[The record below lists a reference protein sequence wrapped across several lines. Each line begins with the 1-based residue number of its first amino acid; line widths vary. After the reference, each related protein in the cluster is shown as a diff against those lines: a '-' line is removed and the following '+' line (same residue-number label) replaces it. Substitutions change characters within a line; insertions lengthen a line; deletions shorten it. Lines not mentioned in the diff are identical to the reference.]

1 MPRPAAGAVAALC
14 SALLLT
20 SACTGD
26 PVANPRAT
34 VSIGF
39 LAPLSGPAATVGA
52 DTRRGAELAVK
63 IVNEDLTSI
72 PLPLGPGEG
81 LLRANRTKIR
91 LLTADTAASGT
102 TVAGQVERLVRG
114 RGAVAVAG
122 GYESAVTQA
131 AAARAEALKVPLVN
145 GGSSAA
151 SLTERGLD
159 WFFRTGPSDLG
170 YGRVV
175 FSLLKEQRQ
184 SEGTAVRRIAV
195 VHTDDQ
201 YGSDGSDMIKRL
213 ASQVDGDVVAD
224 VEVSAGSTDLSGA
237 VEKVRA
243 SDPDVVLTLLY
254 TPQALALSDESR
266 AVSYEPPALVAFGGG
281 YADPAFVTTEG
292 RDAEGICSRFA
303 WSADL
308 ATHNRAARAVAG
320 LYRATYHRPMNDDA
334 ARAFTA
340 VMSLAQAVGEAT
352 SLSPAD
358 IRSAL
363 VNLDVPGRDTI
374 MPWDGVKF
382 DDNHQNIGARGVVE
396 QIQKGGY
403 RLVYPFDVARARLR
417 WPMP

>member
-1 MPRPAAGAVAALC
+1 MPRPAVSTVAVLC

-20 SACTGD
+20 SACTGE
-26 PVANPRAT
+26 PVARTPAIVT
-34 VSIGF
+34 IGF
-39 LAPLSGPAATVGA
+39 LAPLSGPSATVGA

-63 IVNEDLTSI
+63 IVNEDLTSV

-81 LLRANRTKIR
+81 LPRANHPRIR
-91 LLTADTAASGT
+91 LLPADTAASGT
-102 TVAGQVERLVRG
+102 TAAGQVRRLVSDQ
-114 RGAVAVAG
+114 GAVAVAG

-131 AAARAEALKVPLVN
+131 ASARADELKVPFVN

-159 WFFRTGPSDLG
+159 WFFRTGPSELS

-175 FSLLKEQRQ
+175 FSLLKERQ

-195 VHTDDQ
+195 VHMDDQ
-201 YGSDGSDMIKRL
+201 YGNDGLSMIKRF
-213 ASQVDGDVVAD
+213 ASQIDGDVVAD
-224 VEVSAGSTDLSGA
+224 VGVGAKASDLSRA
-237 VEKVRA
+237 VGEVRA

-254 TPQALALSDESR
+254 TPQALALSEDFR
-266 AVSYEPPALVAFGGG
+266 AASYEPPALMAFGAG
-281 YADPAFVTTEG
+281 YADPDFVKREG
-292 RDAEGICSRFA
+292 DDAEGVCSRFA

-308 ATHNRAARAVAG
+308 AARNPAARAVAE
-320 LYRATYHRPMNDDA
+320 LYRTTYHRPMNDDA

-340 VMSLAQAVGEAT
+340 VMTLAQAVDEAA
-352 SLSPAD
+352 SPSPAD

-374 MPWDGVKF
+374 MPWDGVRF
-382 DDNHQNIGARGVVE
+382 DDNRQNIGARGVVE
-396 QIQKGGY
+396 QVQKGSY

-417 WPMP
+417 WPMS